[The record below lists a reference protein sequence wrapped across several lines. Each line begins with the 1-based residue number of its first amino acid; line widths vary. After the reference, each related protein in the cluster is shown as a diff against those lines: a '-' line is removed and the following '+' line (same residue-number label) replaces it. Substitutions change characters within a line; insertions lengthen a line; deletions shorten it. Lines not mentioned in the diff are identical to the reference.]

1 MAAISRSKPKPLLS
15 VLSSSR
21 PSISSSSPHSS
32 DPEADPNETLISTA
46 ISILKEHRSRSRWSQ
61 LKAILPPAGISP
73 SATVGI
79 LSALRN
85 RPHLALRFFTFSHCH
100 DLLSFS
106 AATHIAARSRLRPA
120 ALRLLSSAVRLYDSP
135 AIFETLTKTYRSFDS
150 APFVF
155 DLLILANLD
164 AKKFD
169 RAVYITRLL
178 LSRGIQPLLS
188 TSNSLIRSVSKL
200 NGSDAGL
207 GLYQEL
213 FGSDNPRVS
222 PNVQIFNTLLLAF
235 YQDQQSDRACEIRV
249 EMERLRVDPNVFT
262 YSILLAGL
270 CKDGK
275 RIREAKELWDEMAGK
290 GIKPDVM
297 AFNTMIN
304 GYCEAGEMEM
314 AEGLHR
320 DMVLNGIEA
329 TCTTYEHLIRGH
341 CKVGDLETAM
351 MLYKDMKRKGLGAGV
366 ALVDE
371 VLDELCKRAR
381 VDDGLVILREEM
393 KREGFSPSRRSY
405 EVLIRGFCERGMIE
419 TAAMIQ
425 TEMAGRG
432 LEADKNIYD
441 AFVEGYRSIGEEEK
455 VMRLCNEMN
464 HMITL
469 KKSMTRIH

>member
-1 MAAISRSKPKPLLS
+1 MAAISPRSKPRPLLS
-15 VLSSSR
+15 ILSSR
-21 PSISSSSPHSS
+21 PSISSSSSPNSS

-61 LKAILPPAGISP
+61 LKAILPPTGISP
-73 SATVGI
+73 SATVRI

-85 RPHLALRFFTFSHCH
+85 RPHLALAFFTFSRCN

-106 AATHIAARSRLRPA
+106 AAAHIAARSRLRPA

-155 DLLILANLD
+155 DLLILAYLD

-169 RAVYITRLL
+169 RAVYVTRLL
-178 LSRGIQPLLS
+178 LSRGIHPLLS

-222 PNVQIFNTLLLAF
+222 PNVQIFNTLLLAL
-235 YQDQQSDRACEIRV
+235 YQDRQSDRVHEIRV
-249 EMERLRVDPNVFT
+249 EMEKLRVDPNVFT

-270 CKDGK
+270 CEDGK

-290 GIKPDVM
+290 GIKPDIM

-304 GYCEAGEMEM
+304 GYCKTGEMVM
-314 AEGLHR
+314 AEALHR
-320 DMVLNGIEA
+320 DMVLNGIDA

-341 CKVGDLETAM
+341 CKVGNLETGM
-351 MLYKDMKRKGLGAGV
+351 VLYKDMKRKGFAAGV
-366 ALVDE
+366 EVVDE
-371 VLDELCKRAR
+371 VLDEMCKRDR
-381 VDDGLVILREEM
+381 VDEGLVILRKEM

-405 EVLIRGFCERGMIE
+405 EVLIRGFCERGMMD
-419 TAAMIQ
+419 TAAKLQ
-425 TEMAGRG
+425 AEMAGRG
-432 LEADKNIYD
+432 FEADKKVYD
-441 AFVEGYRSIGEEEK
+441 AFVEGYRRIGEEDK
-455 VMRLCNEMN
+455 VMRLCEEMN
-464 HMITL
+464 HMITF
-469 KKSMTRIH
+469 KESVT